1 MPPSNSLIYL
11 VDDDASVRRSLSRLV
26 RQAGYEEQSFD
37 SAEAFLAACPEFF
50 SQPACAVVDL
60 HMPGLNGLDLQQQFN
75 DRAFHCPVIF
85 ISGNGDIPS
94 SVRAMRQG
102 AVTFLTKP
110 FHDEDIL
117 QAIAEGLA
125 SHRALLAAATRVNEA
140 AHRIAML
147 SEREREVMARVINGS
162 LNKQIAGE
170 LGIVEQTVKV
180 HRSRV
185 MEKTGVT
192 SVAELVR
199 LCDMAGF
206 STNKP
211 G

>member
-1 MPPSNSLIYL
+1 
-11 VDDDASVRRSLSRLV
+11 
-26 RQAGYEEQSFD
+26 
-37 SAEAFLAACPEFF
+37 
-50 SQPACAVVDL
+50 
-60 HMPGLNGLDLQQQFN
+60 MPGLSGLDLQQQLN
-75 DRAFHCPVIF
+75 ARALHCPIIF

-110 FHDEDIL
+110 YHDEDIL
-117 QAIAEGLA
+117 QAIAEGLE
-125 SHRALLAAATRVNEA
+125 SHRTLLRAATRANAA

-147 SEREREVMARVINGS
+147 SAREREVMARVINGS

-185 MEKTGVT
+185 MEKMGVA
-192 SVAELVR
+192 SVAALVR

-206 STNKP
+206 SANKS